1 MAKIQ
6 LWWSRILSV
15 EGVGRLFSDLG
26 FYVTTISK
34 MFDRQRHVLARGLQD
49 TLILSDIIVTV
60 LSLNLQ
66 RKQPKSNNN
75 GSVWIQSCLVDGG
88 QLSLRPHSPAQL
100 PTTILR
106 GKEARYNGKRV
117 CLISAPHSTH
127 ASPL

>member
-15 EGVGRLFSDLG
+15 GGVGRLFSDLG

-49 TLILSDIIVTV
+49 TLILSDIFVTV

-66 RKQPKSNNN
+66 RKQQKVTIMGVS
-75 GSVWIQSCLVDGG
+75 GFRVV
-88 QLSLRPHSPAQL
+88 LSMEVSYH
-100 PTTILR
+100 
-106 GKEARYNGKRV
+106 
-117 CLISAPHSTH
+117 
-127 ASPL
+127 